1 MFSIR
6 RRAGVRVCLCLR
18 PRVILRQLPCS
29 GRCCSSRAGRAQR
42 WPERSWPG
50 ARGGCGVGAGGIW
63 GGAGVERGV
72 LQQAS
77 REGSTV
83 AGAIVA
89 GVAGWNAT
97 ADDRTVATASG
108 GGTTP
113 THRPPYGSIGVVIGA
128 TVDLSAAGIDAA
140 TDPPHPTLPVL
151 APGFGH
157 QGAVVSDARA
167 IYGSL
172 VDGVIVSESRSILA
186 AGPDGIADAVA
197 RHADQA
203 AML

>member
-50 ARGGCGVGAGGIW
+50 
-63 GGAGVERGV
+63 
-72 LQQAS
+72 S
-77 REGSTV
+77 RDGTPPRMTGRLPRHPV
-83 AGAIVA
+83 AAQHPP
-89 GVAGWNAT
+89 T
-97 ADDRTVATASG
+97 AL
-108 GGTTP
+108 P
-113 THRPPYGSIGVVIGA
+113 
-128 TVDLSAAGIDAA
+128 
-140 TDPPHPTLPVL
+140 TDPSASSLVPPSISPPPQSTPPPPLPVL